1 MKYKYTPNQSNETYL
16 NPKWIENINRLIDIY
31 FTLVLKAD
39 LISSSLEFSEM
50 PKIWKGLGF
59 EESEEE
65 EEDSWN
71 VALHLNLEEEEEEE
85 EEEGRPWQLL
95 LVG

>member
-1 MKYKYTPNQSNETYL
+1 
-16 NPKWIENINRLIDIY
+16 
-31 FTLVLKAD
+31 
-39 LISSSLEFSEM
+39 M

-71 VALHLNLEEEEEEE
+71 VALHLNLEEEGIQKGFKSMGCFPLCLEAKEWKEETGYGHRTIILRLKDES
-85 EEEGRPWQLL
+85 EGLGERG
-95 LVG
+95 VYGCK

>member
-1 MKYKYTPNQSNETYL
+1 
-16 NPKWIENINRLIDIY
+16 
-31 FTLVLKAD
+31 
-39 LISSSLEFSEM
+39 M

-85 EEEGRPWQLL
+85 EEEGMQEGLKSMGRFPLCLEAKEWKEETGYGHRPLILRCKDESERGERGGLWM
-95 LVG
+95 